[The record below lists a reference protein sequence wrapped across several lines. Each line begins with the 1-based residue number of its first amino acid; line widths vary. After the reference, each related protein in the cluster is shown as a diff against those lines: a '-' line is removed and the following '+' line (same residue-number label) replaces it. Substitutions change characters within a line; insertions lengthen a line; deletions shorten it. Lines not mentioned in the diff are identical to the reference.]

1 LLFVFMGAWLGGGD
15 IGDWISCILFGV
27 VGFFMKRGGWPRPPV
42 ILALVLGE
50 ILERTFQ
57 ISSNIHDGMG
67 WLGRPI
73 VIALMVIIVVSVALA
88 ARGIARQKRSGKK
101 SAGEGSEKNPVVSLP
116 ISLLLFI
123 TFSWAGVTAMGWPSS
138 MQQFP
143 LMICIPGA
151 LLTFI
156 VVIRDLMHTMSLRS
170 ASGSWSAT
178 LQKASKDGWLGE
190 AIPFFSYLAA
200 MLLLSLVVGQKIA
213 LPIFVGIYLL
223 RWGHYSKRIAL
234 SYSLVVWAILVF
246 FYDQVMDLLFHTSY
260 LAIFAQP
267 MLPRGFPDWLI
278 F

>member
-1 LLFVFMGAWLGGGD
+1 
-15 IGDWISCILFGV
+15 
-27 VGFFMKRGGWPRPPV
+27 
-42 ILALVLGE
+42 
-50 ILERTFQ
+50 
-57 ISSNIHDGMG
+57 
-67 WLGRPI
+67 
-73 VIALMVIIVVSVALA
+73 
-88 ARGIARQKRSGKK
+88 
-101 SAGEGSEKNPVVSLP
+101 
-116 ISLLLFI
+116 
-123 TFSWAGVTAMGWPSS
+123 